1 MRRWSAPHLGGK
13 ESGRPGAGE
22 AARARAAKV
31 SLPHSPAKAPLTAV
45 RKQGQRLC
53 RHKNIQR
60 PVPEDAAK
68 RMELIRN

>member
-1 MRRWSAPHLGGK
+1 MRRWSAPHQGGK

-22 AARARAAKV
+22 AARAAKV

-45 RKQGQRLC
+45 HKQGQRLC
-53 RHKNIQR
+53 RQKNIQR

-68 RMELIRN
+68 RMELTRN